1 MRKLIFLLI
10 ITFSSIACADDMVY
24 QLEQRVNELTDRVEK
39 LNHENDLLQQKIDSL
54 VEDVDFRI
62 RELEKKSPATTKKT
76 TTPTKTDKKADPK
89 LAKAQFE
96 KAYDLLKK
104 QKYTEAETAFTKFI
118 SNYPKSDYTGNA
130 YYWLGESLMLRKKY
144 DKAAVNYLQSFNQ
157 FPKNSK
163 ADLSILKL
171 SSALNALG
179 KKKEACTMLAKLK
192 AKNAN
197 LSPTMQKLLKKEL
210 TSNGCK

>member
-24 QLEQRVNELTDRVEK
+24 QLEERVNELTDRVER
-39 LNHENDLLQQKIDSL
+39 LSHENDLLQQKIDSL
-54 VEDVDFRI
+54 SEDIDFRI
-62 RELEKKSPATTKKT
+62 RGLENKSSTTSKKT
-76 TTPTKTDKKADPK
+76 TTPIKNTKKTDPK
-89 LAKAQFE
+89 LIKAQFD
-96 KAYDLLKK
+96 KAYDLLKA
-104 QKYTEAETAFTKFI
+104 QKYTEAETALSKFI
-118 SNYPKSDYTGNA
+118 SSYPKSDYTGNA
-130 YYWLGESLMLRKKY
+130 YYWLGESLMTRKKY

-192 AKNAN
+192 TKNAS
-197 LSPTMQKLLKKEL
+197 LSSTMQKLLKKEL

>member
-1 MRKLIFLLI
+1 MRNLFFLLI
-10 ITFSSIACADDMVY
+10 ITFSSISYADDIVY
-24 QLEQRVNELTDRVEK
+24 QLEQRINELTDKVER
-39 LNHENDLLQQKIDSL
+39 LSHENDLLQQKIDSL
-54 VEDVDFRI
+54 SEDVDFRI
-62 RELEKKSPATTKKT
+62 REIEKKSSTSANKTTTSTKNTKKT
-76 TTPTKTDKKADPK
+76 DPK
-89 LAKAQFE
+89 LIKAQFD

-104 QKYTEAETAFTKFI
+104 QKYTEAETALSKFI

-130 YYWLGESLMLRKKY
+130 YYWLGESLMTRKKY

-192 AKNAN
+192 PKNSS
-197 LSPTMQKLLKKEL
+197 LSSTMQKLLKKEL
-210 TSNGCK
+210 ASNGCK